1 MIVRGDGTEVVEGFK
16 WGVVISIV
24 VRVDAPLIVNTLN
37 VARHRMV
44 VFGCRGHER
53 KTKVR
58 RARGWL
64 VVKSPTP
71 KKLFVQSL

>member
-1 MIVRGDGTEVVEGFK
+1 MIVRRDGTEVIEGFK

-24 VRVDAPLIVNTLN
+24 VRIDAPLIVNTLN
-37 VARHRMV
+37 VGRYRMV
-44 VFGCRGHER
+44 VFGCRRHER

-64 VVKSPTP
+64 VG
-71 KKLFVQSL
+71 KKFN